1 MTTLCLNHNGTTYA
15 AVPGTI
21 IQTMLGFHGN
31 HGTLATLAISLP
43 EDDFLSTGDYI
54 LDQRGPGGAHSVGTA
69 FGMDYILHVLR
80 AANTELW
87 EGLEGR
93 SVLVLFKAEGTERF
107 RAYGLARTDGTHAF
121 NFAELSASWED
132 RRR

>member
-1 MTTLCLNHNGTTYA
+1 MTTLSLNHNGTTYT

-31 HGTLATLAISLP
+31 HGALVTLAISLP
-43 EDDFLSTGDYI
+43 ENDFFSTGDYV
-54 LDQRGPGGAHSVGTA
+54 LDRRVPGAAPSVGTA
-69 FGMDYILHVLR
+69 FGMDYILHILR

-87 EGLEGR
+87 ENLEGC
-93 SVLVLFKAEGTERF
+93 SVLVLFPADSSERF

-121 NFAELSASWED
+121 NFAELSESRDE

>member
-1 MTTLCLNHNGTTYA
+1 MTTLSLTHNGTAYT

-43 EDDFLSTGDYI
+43 EDDTFSTGDYI
-54 LDQRGPGGAHSVGTA
+54 LDKHRPGGGPSVGTA
-69 FGMDYILHVLR
+69 FGMDYILHILR

-87 EGLEGR
+87 ETLEGC
-93 SVLVLFKAEGTERF
+93 SVLVLFKADSTERF

-121 NFAELSASWED
+121 NFAELSAGWED
-132 RRR
+132 EQR